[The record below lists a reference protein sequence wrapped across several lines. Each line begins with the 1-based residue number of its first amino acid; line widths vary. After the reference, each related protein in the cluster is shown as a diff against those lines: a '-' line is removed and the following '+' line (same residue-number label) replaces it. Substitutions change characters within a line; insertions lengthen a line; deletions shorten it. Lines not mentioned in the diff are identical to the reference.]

1 MPWDAPQEFFDL
13 YPEDS
18 IDLPHYK
25 YIPEDLPA
33 SAWTKF
39 TGLLNYPDCSQE
51 TWGLPLGDQPN
62 VTYPDSKIRELRR
75 AYYASISFM
84 DHQLG
89 RVLDAVEEAGAAE
102 NTVIMFIGDHGLHVG
117 EHAEW
122 DKYTNY
128 DLAHKAPMM
137 LHVPGRIE
145 EVSITCFQLEN
156 KNVLY
161 FKSMLS
167 ENLVEFV
174 DIMPTL
180 VEAAGLSQLD
190 LCPEYSRD
198 IPICRE
204 GMSLLK
210 IPEGIKILFLK
221 Y

>member
-89 RVLDAVEEAGAAE
+89 RVLDSVEEAGAAE
-102 NTVIMFIGDHGLHVG
+102 DTIIMFIGDHGLHMG

-137 LHVPGRIE
+137 LHVPGLIE
-145 EVSITCFQLEN
+145 EVC
-156 KNVLY
+156 
-161 FKSMLS
+161 
-167 ENLVEFV
+167 
-174 DIMPTL
+174 
-180 VEAAGLSQLD
+180 
-190 LCPEYSRD
+190 
-198 IPICRE
+198 
-204 GMSLLK
+204 
-210 IPEGIKILFLK
+210 LFLQFSYITK
-221 Y
+221 T

>member
-102 NTVIMFIGDHGLHVG
+102 DTVIMFIGDHGLHMG

-180 VEAAGLSQLD
+180 VEAAGLYQLD

>member
-33 SAWTKF
+33 SAWTRF

-89 RVLDAVEEAGAAE
+89 RVMDAVEEAGVAE
-102 NTVIMFIGDHGLHVG
+102 DTVIMFIGDHGLHMG

-137 LHVPGRIE
+137 LHVPGLIE
-145 EVSITCFQLEN
+145 EVCLFLQFSFIT
-156 KNVLY
+156 
-161 FKSMLS
+161 
-167 ENLVEFV
+167 NL
-174 DIMPTL
+174 IISSPI
-180 VEAAGLSQLD
+180 
-190 LCPEYSRD
+190 SRCSLR
-198 IPICRE
+198 IWL
-204 GMSLLK
+204 SLLTSCPHWWRQQGFPSLTSARST
-210 IPEGIKILFLK
+210 PEIFQSAGRA
-221 Y
+221 

>member
-33 SAWTKF
+33 SAWTRF

-102 NTVIMFIGDHGLHVG
+102 DTVIMFIGDHGLHMG

-180 VEAAGLSQLD
+180 VEAAGLSQLN

-210 IPEGIKILFLK
+210 IPEGIKILF
-221 Y
+221 

>member
-33 SAWTKF
+33 SAWTRF

-102 NTVIMFIGDHGLHVG
+102 DTVIMFIGDHGLHMG

-210 IPEGIKILFLK
+210 IPEGIKILF
-221 Y
+221 

>member
-33 SAWTKF
+33 SAWTRF

>member
-33 SAWTKF
+33 SAWTRF

-145 EVSITCFQLEN
+145 EVSFNNFSFISSSHLFQVYAL
-156 KNVLY
+156 
-161 FKSMLS
+161 
-167 ENLVEFV
+167 
-174 DIMPTL
+174 
-180 VEAAGLSQLD
+180 
-190 LCPEYSRD
+190 
-198 IPICRE
+198 
-204 GMSLLK
+204 
-210 IPEGIKILFLK
+210 
-221 Y
+221 

>member
-25 YIPEDLPA
+25 YIPEDMPD
-33 SAWTKF
+33 SAWTRF

-102 NTVIMFIGDHGLHVG
+102 DTVIMFIGDHGLHVG

-122 DKYTNY
+122 DKYTNF

-145 EVSITCFQLEN
+145 EVCVSFLNQLHITSFD
-156 KNVLY
+156 
-161 FKSMLS
+161 FKSMFS

-180 VEAAGLSQLD
+180 VEAAGLAQLD
-190 LCPEYSRD
+190 ICPEYSRD

-210 IPEGIKILFLK
+210 IPEGFNRFSC
-221 Y
+221 

>member
-33 SAWTKF
+33 SAWTRF

-102 NTVIMFIGDHGLHVG
+102 DTVIMFIGDHGLHMG

>member
-210 IPEGIKILFLK
+210 IPEGIKILF
-221 Y
+221 